1 MVITGSPNQTIR
13 SGVRGKSAMWALS
26 ELRRTQMPRRFFLS
40 IALLCALAALPAT
53 TLAAG
58 PVRETAVFDFTE
70 PSVFGSCDGF
80 DIVAT
85 VAHIERETLTW
96 YDDEGNPLSESRHV
110 FFDFTLVNSVSGTEA
125 RYVGHFRRSADFPT
139 GDEELY
145 GAFRQLFIDN
155 RNVWSASGL
164 NGFLGENL
172 VVINGNRSLFEWEV
186 GLCDAMA

>member
-1 MVITGSPNQTIR
+1 
-13 SGVRGKSAMWALS
+13 
-26 ELRRTQMPRRFFLS
+26 MPRRLILS
-40 IALLCALAALPAT
+40 IALVCAWIALPAT
-53 TLAAG
+53 TVAAG

-80 DIVAT
+80 DVVAP

-96 YDDEGNPLSESRHV
+96 YDDEGIPLNESRHV

-125 RYVGHFRRSADFPT
+125 RYVGRFRRTADFVT
-139 GDEELY
+139 GEEALY

-164 NGFLGENL
+164 NGFFGENL
-172 VVINGNRSLFEWEV
+172 VVTNGNRSLFEWET
-186 GLCDAMA
+186 GLCEAMA

>member
-1 MVITGSPNQTIR
+1 
-13 SGVRGKSAMWALS
+13 
-26 ELRRTQMPRRFFLS
+26 MPRRLFLS
-40 IALLCALAALPAT
+40 ISLVCALVALPAT

-58 PVRETAVFDFTE
+58 PVRETAAFHFTE

-80 DIVAT
+80 DMVAT

-96 YDDEGNPLSESRHV
+96 YDDEGNPLNESRHV

-125 RYVGHFRRSADFPT
+125 RYVGRFHRTADFVT
-139 GDEELY
+139 GEEALY

-164 NGFLGENL
+164 NGFVGEDL
-172 VVINGNRSLFEWEV
+172 AVTNGNRSLFEWEA